1 MSANIFAAVLDAVT
15 SRKGAALVAPAVLL
29 LGATLAVG
37 QNLAP
42 PVSGGASSTSASPVL
57 AQVSDKAAPAQALGT
72 ITPSQRKDI
81 ETIVKEYLI
90 ANPEVLFEAQNAL
103 EAKMDKIQAD
113 RTAAVLKEK
122 SAEIFHPAA
131 SHVVGDVNGD
141 VPIVEFMDYNC
152 GYCRRA
158 MPDIAKLVEKDKRV
172 KLVLKDFP
180 VLVTQTDRGS
190 EEAAHAAIAA
200 RMQGKYWEFHTAMMH
215 YQGKAN
221 EASALKVAEK
231 VGLDIARLKK
241 DMASPEVKKELQAN
255 FKLASMLGVQG
266 TPYFLV
272 GDHTIPGAPE
282 NLSEMLSQYVDQ
294 VRKDGC
300 KVC

>member
-42 PVSGGASSTSASPVL
+42 PVSGGASSTSASPIL

-72 ITPSQRKDI
+72 ITPSQRKEI

-255 FKLASMLGVQG
+255 FKLASTLGVQG

>member
-72 ITPSQRKDI
+72 ITPSQRKEI

-255 FKLASMLGVQG
+255 FKLASTLGVQG

>member
-1 MSANIFAAVLDAVT
+1 MSANFFAAILDAVT

-29 LGATLAVG
+29 LGAALAVG
-37 QNLAP
+37 QDQAA
-42 PVSGGASSTSASPVL
+42 SAGASAASGPAAPAAVT
-57 AQVSDKAAPAQALGT
+57 QVSDKTAP
-72 ITPSQRKDI
+72 TPAGNFSESQRKEI
-81 ETIVKEYLI
+81 EAIIKDYLV

-103 EAKMDKIQAD
+103 EAKMDKIQAE
-113 RTAAVLKEK
+113 RTAMVLKEK

-131 SHVVGDVNGD
+131 SHVIGNADGD

-158 MPDIAKLVEKDKRV
+158 MPDIAKLVEKDKKV

-190 EEAAHAAIAA
+190 EEAAHVAIAA
-200 RMQGKYWEFHTAMMH
+200 RMQGKYWEFHTAMMNYH
-215 YQGKAN
+215 GRAN

-231 VGLDIARLKK
+231 LGLDMARLKK
-241 DMASPEVKKELQAN
+241 DMASPEVKKEIQAN
-255 FKLASMLGVQG
+255 FKLASTLGVQG

-272 GDHTIPGAPE
+272 GDHPIPGAPE
-282 NLSEMLSQYVDQ
+282 NLSEMLTQYVEQ

-300 KVC
+300 KAC

>member
-29 LGATLAVG
+29 LGAPLAVG

-42 PVSGGASSTSASPVL
+42 PASGASSTPASPVL
-57 AQVSDKAAPAQALGT
+57 AQVSDKAAPAPALGT
-72 ITPSQRKDI
+72 ITPSQRKEI

-190 EEAAHAAIAA
+190 EEAAHIAIAA

-255 FKLASMLGVQG
+255 FKLASTLGVQG

-272 GDHTIPGAPE
+272 GNHTIPGAPE

>member
-42 PVSGGASSTSASPVL
+42 PVSGGASSTAASPVL

-72 ITPSQRKDI
+72 ITPSQRKEI

-255 FKLASMLGVQG
+255 FKLASTLGVQG